1 MSYKGSYTQQQ
12 AKSLALL
19 SNVLHIGTNPV
30 ESLATYSNVDWVVE
44 IEGADPKQVE

>member
-1 MSYKGSYTQQQ
+1 MGF
-12 AKSLALL
+12 
-19 SNVLHIGTNPV
+19 HIDTGPV